1 MKLEKGQADTKL
13 DYDEFKKRFLR
24 SYYDPRF
31 DKLRESIHQICDQA
45 WQNYTDGGKA
55 PVTKKAG
62 VGFANPDYELSVE
75 WRENRDQLLEAQ
87 KKWKTSKPR
96 ILVINGSPR
105 NEHTCP
111 GEVSKSFYIS
121 QLAKDLI
128 LEQSI
133 ELDFLDLSRTT
144 AEFGKNIYPCKG
156 CVSTAM
162 PLCHWPCSCY
172 PNHGMGHAN
181 DWMAE
186 IYLSWVKAHG
196 VLIIT
201 PVHWYQAPSVLKLMM
216 DRMVCADGGND
227 DPTSTQGKDGLLA
240 KAIEMKGWDYPL
252 HLRDRTFAVIVHGDS
267 VGAETV
273 RRSLSDWM
281 TDLGLF
287 AAGPRSGLDGYIG
300 YYEPYA
306 LSHSALEKDQN
317 FKDECK
323 VTVMALIQQV
333 LLLKSENHIIPGQNH
348 EQVRK
353 K

>member
-1 MKLEKGQADTKL
+1 MNLVKGQPETRLSHED
-13 DYDEFKKRFLR
+13 FRKKFLQ
-24 SYYDPRF
+24 SFFDPRF
-31 DKLRESIHQICDQA
+31 KELSDALDKVCDQA
-45 WQNYTDGGKA
+45 WKNYSDGRKA
-55 PVTKKAG
+55 PVTEPAG
-62 VGFANPDYELSVE
+62 EGFNDPHYPLSVE
-75 WRENRDQLLEAQ
+75 WKKTQEQVQIAQ
-87 KKWKTSKPR
+87 KGWSGSRPR

-111 GEVSKSFYIS
+111 GEVSKSYLLS
-121 QLAKDLI
+121 QMAMDLI
-128 LEQSI
+128 TLNSI
-133 ELDFLDLSRTT
+133 DVELLDLSRAT

-172 PNHGMGHAN
+172 PNNSLGQVN

-201 PVHWYQAPSVLKLMM
+201 PVHWYQTPSVLKLMM
-216 DRMVCADGGND
+216 DRMVCADGGNE
-227 DPTSTQGKDGLLA
+227 DPTSTHGKDARRAKDIELA
-240 KAIEMKGWDYPL
+240 GWDFPL

-267 VGAETV
+267 VGAEAV
-273 RRSLSDWM
+273 RRNLCDWM

-287 AAGPRSGLDGYIG
+287 AAGPRSALDGYIG

-306 LSHSALEKDQN
+306 LSHSALEKDKKFTQECQN
-317 FKDECK
+317 
-323 VTVMALIQQV
+323 TVEALIQQV
-333 LLLKSENHIIPGQNH
+333 TLLKQGAKVSGQDL